1 MATDKAQEPGG
12 KGLFTKANLKAFLLV
27 NLGVLLLTVGVYF
40 FKLPNNFTTGGV
52 SGLAI
57 LLSSVIPFLSTATL
71 MGIINVLL
79 LVLGYLFLGKEF
91 GFWTTYCSLMYSLE
105 TWVLERVY
113 PMDAPFT
120 NQPLLELCFAMM
132 LPAVGSALMFN
143 YNASSGGTDTV
154 AMILK
159 KYTSISDIGKAL
171 FVSDSVI
178 ALAACFFFGIETGMF
193 SLLGLFLKAFV
204 VDSVIESI
212 NLCKFFSIV
221 TSKPDEICDF
231 IIKDLHHSSTGWTA
245 RAPSPTRTA
254 RWCSPPCA
262 VGKLS
267 ACARSARRLT
277 PIPLCSSPTPAK
289 SSARASAPIEY
300 PRAASAALFLFLEKK
315 FFLWYPCRKRECPPA
330 LPERGEAHGKSL
342 QGGVPGHFSTARHPP
357 GRRPAAGMAG
367 EHGLLHRPCQH
378 EIPLRLRVRPGDA
391 QLECLQGAAGK
402 VL

>member
-1 MATDKAQEPGG
+1 MATNKAQEPGG

-91 GFWTTYCSLMYSLE
+91 GTLDRVFSLMYSLE

-143 YNASSGGTDTV
+143 YNASSGGTDIV

-231 IIKDLHHSSTGWTA
+231 IIKDLHHSSTVVDGQGAFSHQDRKVVLTA
-245 RAPSPTRTA
+245 VR
-254 RWCSPPCA
+254 
-262 VGKLS
+262 
-267 ACARSARRLT
+267 
-277 PIPLCSSPTPAK
+277 
-289 SSARASAPIEY
+289 
-300 PRAASAALFLFLEKK
+300 
-315 FFLWYPCRKRECPPA
+315 
-330 LPERGEAHGKSL
+330 RGEA
-342 QGGVPGHFSTARHPP
+342 V
-357 GRRPAAGMAG
+357 
-367 EHGLLHRPCQH
+367 
-378 EIPLRLRVRPGDA
+378 RLRQKCKEIDPHSFMFITNTS
-391 QLECLQGAAGK
+391 EIIGK
-402 VL
+402 GFRSD

>member
-1 MATDKAQEPGG
+1 MATNKAQEPGG

-143 YNASSGGTDTV
+143 YNASSGGTDIV
-154 AMILK
+154 AMI
-159 KYTSISDIGKAL
+159 
-171 FVSDSVI
+171 
-178 ALAACFFFGIETGMF
+178 
-193 SLLGLFLKAFV
+193 
-204 VDSVIESI
+204 
-212 NLCKFFSIV
+212 
-221 TSKPDEICDF
+221 
-231 IIKDLHHSSTGWTA
+231 
-245 RAPSPTRTA
+245 
-254 RWCSPPCA
+254 
-262 VGKLS
+262 
-267 ACARSARRLT
+267 
-277 PIPLCSSPTPAK
+277 
-289 SSARASAPIEY
+289 
-300 PRAASAALFLFLEKK
+300 
-315 FFLWYPCRKRECPPA
+315 
-330 LPERGEAHGKSL
+330 
-342 QGGVPGHFSTARHPP
+342 
-357 GRRPAAGMAG
+357 
-367 EHGLLHRPCQH
+367 
-378 EIPLRLRVRPGDA
+378 
-391 QLECLQGAAGK
+391 
-402 VL
+402 

>member
-143 YNASSGGTDTV
+143 YNASSGGTDIV

-159 KYTSISDIGKAL
+159 KYTGISDIGKAL
-171 FVSDSVI
+171 FASDSVI
-178 ALAACFFFGIETGMF
+178 ALASFFFFGVETGMF
-193 SLLGLFLKAFV
+193 SILGLFLKAFV

-221 TSKPDEICDF
+221 TSKPQEICDY
-231 IIKDLHHSSTGWTA
+231 IIQELHHSSTVVDGEGAFSHQDRKVVLTA
-245 RAPSPTRTA
+245 VR
-254 RWCSPPCA
+254 
-262 VGKLS
+262 
-267 ACARSARRLT
+267 
-277 PIPLCSSPTPAK
+277 
-289 SSARASAPIEY
+289 
-300 PRAASAALFLFLEKK
+300 
-315 FFLWYPCRKRECPPA
+315 
-330 LPERGEAHGKSL
+330 RGEA
-342 QGGVPGHFSTARHPP
+342 V
-357 GRRPAAGMAG
+357 
-367 EHGLLHRPCQH
+367 
-378 EIPLRLRVRPGDA
+378 RLRQKCKQIDPHSFMFITNTS
-391 QLECLQGAAGK
+391 EIIGK
-402 VL
+402 GFRSD